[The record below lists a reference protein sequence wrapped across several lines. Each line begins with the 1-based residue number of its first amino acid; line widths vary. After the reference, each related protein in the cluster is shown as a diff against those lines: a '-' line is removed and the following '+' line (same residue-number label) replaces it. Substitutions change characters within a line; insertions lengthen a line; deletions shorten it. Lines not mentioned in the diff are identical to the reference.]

1 MSKKSN
7 QPRKVPRSQTKT
19 TVQIAEQRTT
29 VSGPIPSAD
38 ELARYNAI
46 DPELVNRIV
55 SLAERE
61 ATNRHK
67 MESLA
72 LNANIG
78 ISDKQFS
85 ERRLG
90 QRFGFG
96 IGALGLISSV
106 ILAWIGA
113 ENTASIV
120 GGSTVLG
127 LVGIFVTGQILSKK
141 DNSAS

>member
-7 QPRKVPRSQTKT
+7 QPRKVPRSQT

-38 ELARYNAI
+38 ELARYNSI
-46 DPELVNRIV
+46 NPELVNRIV

-61 ATNRHK
+61 AANRHK
-67 MESLA
+67 MESLS